1 MDTDRRTALMAGV
14 LFIIAT
20 LASLVGTAIEQP
32 VLQGTDYLTVAG
44 TASGLSAGAIAELV
58 AAGTSAGIA
67 IALYPMLRRWSSGL
81 ALGSVVFRAMEA
93 LLYTVGTVALVAITQ
108 IGRASQALDAADGRV
123 MRAMADA
130 LMSVRQE
137 AILAGVFAF
146 TIGSLMYYV
155 TFYRSRLIPRWLSG
169 WGILAVIL
177 MLVACV
183 LALFSGAP
191 VQTYVPLIVPIAL
204 QEMVL
209 AVWLIVRGFSEATG
223 ARRGVAAG
231 SV

>member
-20 LASLVGTAIEQP
+20 IASLVGTAIEQP
-32 VLQGTDYLTVAG
+32 VLQGTDYLKVPS
-44 TASGLSAGAIAELV
+44 TANGLSAGAIAELV
-58 AAGTSAGIA
+58 AAGTSAAIA
-67 IALYPMLRRWSSGL
+67 IALYPVLQRWSSGL

-93 LLYTVGTVALVAITQ
+93 VMYTLGTVALLAITQ
-108 IGRASQALDAADGRV
+108 IGRASQTLDAADGRV
-123 MRAMADA
+123 MRAMADV

-146 TIGSLMYYV
+146 TIGSLMYYF

-209 AVWLIVRGFSEATG
+209 AVWLIVRGFSEPTG
-223 ARRGVAAG
+223 APRGVAA
-231 SV
+231 

>member
-20 LASLVGTAIEQP
+20 IASLVGTAIEQP
-32 VLQGTDYLTVAG
+32 VLQGTDYLKVPS
-44 TASGLSAGAIAELV
+44 TANGLSAGAIAELV
-58 AAGTSAGIA
+58 AAGTSAAIA
-67 IALYPMLRRWSSGL
+67 IALYPVLQRWSSGL

-93 LLYTVGTVALVAITQ
+93 VMYTLGTVALLAITQ
-108 IGRASQALDAADGRV
+108 IGRASQTLDAADGRV
-123 MRAMADA
+123 MRAMADV

-146 TIGSLMYYV
+146 TIGSLMYYF

-209 AVWLIVRGFSEATG
+209 AVWLIVRGFSEPTG
-223 ARRGVAAG
+223 APRGVAAG

>member
-1 MDTDRRTALMAGV
+1 MAGV

-20 LASLVGTAIEQP
+20 IASLVGTAIEQP
-32 VLQGTDYLTVAG
+32 VLQGTDYLKVPS
-44 TASGLSAGAIAELV
+44 TANGLSAGAIAELV
-58 AAGTSAGIA
+58 AAGTSAAIA
-67 IALYPMLRRWSSGL
+67 IALYPVLQRWSSGL

-93 LLYTVGTVALVAITQ
+93 VMYTLGTVALLAITQ
-108 IGRASQALDAADGRV
+108 IGRASQTLDAADGRV
-123 MRAMADA
+123 MRAMADV

-146 TIGSLMYYV
+146 TIGSLMYYF

-209 AVWLIVRGFSEATG
+209 AVWLIVRGFSEPTG
-223 ARRGVAAG
+223 APRGVAAG